1 MGVNGVNGGAGGTDG
16 AGRAGAEGVDTAEEP
31 GWEVEPGDES
41 GAAVV
46 ATVGRQ
52 IRLWREVKGLRAA
65 DLGDLIGYGEDLV
78 RKVERGARIPRPEF
92 LDKVDGAVGAG
103 GLIAAMKR
111 DVEEVR
117 YPKQVR
123 DLAKMEAR
131 AVEFCLYSN
140 FNVHG
145 LLQTD
150 EFSRAIMRTWRPAYG
165 PEELDR
171 YLAARR
177 GRRAVLQKSP
187 APEFSFIQE
196 EVSLRRPVGGRMV
209 LRRQLEHLLE
219 VGELPHVEIQVMP
232 TERADHPG
240 TGGRI
245 AILKFEDGTAVG
257 RMDGDFGGRP
267 VSDPKRLRIL
277 DLRYGIIRSKAL
289 TPAESRDFIEQLLG
303 ET

>member
-1 MGVNGVNGGAGGTDG
+1 MSVDEVDGTGTED
-16 AGRAGAEGVDTAEEP
+16 A

-46 ATVGRQ
+46 AAVGRQ
-52 IRLWREVKGLRAA
+52 IKLWREAKGLSAVEFGA
-65 DLGDLIGYGEDLV
+65 LIGYGEDLI
-78 RKVERGARIPRPEF
+78 RKVERGVRIPRPEY
-92 LDKVDGAVGAG
+92 LDKVDGVVGAG
-103 GLIAAMKR
+103 GLISAMKR

-123 DLAKMEAR
+123 DLKKLEAR
-131 AVEFCLYSN
+131 AVEFCMYSN
-140 FNVHG
+140 FDIHG
-145 LLQTD
+145 LLETD
-150 EFSRAIMRTWRPAYG
+150 EFSRAVLRTWRPAYEQ
-165 PEELDR
+165 EELER
-171 YLAARR
+171 YLAARVA
-177 GRRAVLQKSP
+177 RRSVLEKSP

-219 VGELPHVEIQVMP
+219 VGELPNVEIQVMP

-240 TGGRI
+240 AGGRI
-245 AILKFEDGTAVG
+245 ALLKFGDGTAVG
-257 RMDGDFGGRP
+257 RMDRDFGGRP
-267 VSDPKRLRIL
+267 VSDLKRLRIL
-277 DLRYGIIRSKAL
+277 ELRYGIIRSKAL